1 MSRRGLG
8 GKQEGDVSAL
18 GEVIAQTPG
27 SVQVK
32 VPRAKVTDVCR
43 QLLSACAVSDINV
56 QELPVEDVIRQLFGE
71 RSAENR
77 AAPSL
82 PA

>member
-1 MSRRGLG
+1 
-8 GKQEGDVSAL
+8 
-18 GEVIAQTPG
+18 
-27 SVQVK
+27 
-32 VPRAKVTDVCR
+32 
-43 QLLSACAVSDINV
+43 V

-77 AAPSL
+77 SAPST